1 MLEEGQI
8 KIIVW
13 EENFCDDLIAIID
26 SNGFSLSTLNSIFE
40 DWNYNEYLFGKYRNY
55 ELIVKPYYE
64 PAQIGNYPPP
74 NVECEAYWGC
84 EVVSKEHMAYEEND

>member
-26 SNGFSLSTLNSIFE
+26 SNGFSLSTLNSI
-40 DWNYNEYLFGKYRNY
+40 
-55 ELIVKPYYE
+55 
-64 PAQIGNYPPP
+64 
-74 NVECEAYWGC
+74 
-84 EVVSKEHMAYEEND
+84 